1 MGNKPLQFYVNE
13 RLQKQNEKIFNLEQN
28 LKKIGD
34 KYNRLSKFLEY
45 DEKKKL
51 SVDELL
57 SLKIKLFL
65 RKSKRYFFRALN
77 QKDCLKGFTT
87 WF

>member
-1 MGNKPLQFYVNE
+1 MGNKPLQLYVNE

-51 SVDELL
+51 SVDELIIKD
-57 SLKIKLFL
+57 KIIFKGNQKDTTLE
-65 RKSKRYFFRALN
+65 LN